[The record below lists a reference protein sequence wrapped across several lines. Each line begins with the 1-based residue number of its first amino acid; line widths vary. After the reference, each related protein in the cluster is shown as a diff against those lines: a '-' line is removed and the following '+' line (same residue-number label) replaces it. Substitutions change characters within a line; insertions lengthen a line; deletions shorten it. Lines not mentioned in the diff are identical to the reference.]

1 MVRKAV
7 DPVARQQAFQVW
19 LETEE
24 VRMWRDLLNDKSKYG
39 LVTSTTPDLTDK
51 WEEFLGP
58 LHSFSKLTKS
68 AKKSPSYDQEV
79 MRTAFFAQLEKNV
92 DGWAFELPKMYVDPA
107 RDCRM
112 AFIDI
117 WEGLALLNDI
127 SDENYMQV
135 KKDFYKKLA
144 EFEKTYMK

>member
-19 LETEE
+19 LDTEE
-24 VRMWRDLLNDKSKYG
+24 VRIWRELLDDKKNYG
-39 LVTSTTPDLTDK
+39 LVTSTTPDLTDT
-51 WEEFLGP
+51 WEKFLST
-58 LHSFSKLTKS
+58 LHSLCKLTKS

-79 MRTAFFAQLEKNV
+79 MRTAFFAQLEKSV

-117 WEGLALLNDI
+117 WEGLEKLNDI
-127 SDENYMQV
+127 SDESYMQD